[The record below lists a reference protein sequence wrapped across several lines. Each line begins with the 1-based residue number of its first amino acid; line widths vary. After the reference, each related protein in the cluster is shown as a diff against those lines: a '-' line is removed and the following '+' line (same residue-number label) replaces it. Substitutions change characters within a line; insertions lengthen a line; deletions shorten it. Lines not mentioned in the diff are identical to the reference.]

1 MPLESIEVR
10 LWCTACMAGHFW
22 DYGAT
27 CPSMTLWP
35 LFKGQMWS
43 LNAGFFT
50 VCLWALAS
58 LNVSGLIHSDE
69 SGFTERGWG
78 DHASFNNMRRAGQ
91 MPELSYWGLHLDHP
105 VLKVNHAAMKKIRE
119 LKMCDNGWGI
129 MVCFKWD
136 IHFIAGF
143 QFRISFHFR
152 SFFPPPPL
160 CPLCLCIGHA
170 KA

>member
-1 MPLESIEVR
+1 
-10 LWCTACMAGHFW
+10 
-22 DYGAT
+22 
-27 CPSMTLWP
+27 
-35 LFKGQMWS
+35 MWS

-152 SFFPPPPL
+152 SFIVPIVFVYRTHESLSKNKMRSLIEVLMLTVKRCMSISVCNMLLPY
-160 CPLCLCIGHA
+160 IFRSM
-170 KA
+170 